1 MAVASSQNLG
11 YLPIATASISRAS
24 VLVFDL
30 YLRRPGSSFTELY
43 RSASY
48 PIEAGDIERL
58 RKDGVDRLYIKC
70 ENAEA
75 YRDYL
80 CTEVLSDPEA
90 PPTARVE
97 ALREATRAAFQ
108 EALVANDQDSLVAVA
123 TGFGGQMSRVVV
135 NDTIPFRELYSTLEH
150 DYYTFT
156 HVCNVSVYCVML
168 ARQMGIADA
177 AELSQIAAGGLLHDI
192 GKRHIS
198 PSILNKAGKLTDDE
212 WEQIREHPVNG
223 FRELVE
229 RDDLIW
235 PQLMMVYQH
244 HEKLDGSGYPTGVFG
259 DEIHPWARI
268 CCVADV
274 FDALTCQRPYRKP
287 IPKSEVCEHLEKHA
301 GTWFDP
307 EMVSRW
313 ARHVRSVS

>member
-1 MAVASSQNLG
+1 MVPGSLRNCG

-24 VLVFDL
+24 ILEFDL
-30 YLRRPGSSFTELY
+30 YLRRPGSTVAELY
-43 RSASY
+43 RNASY
-48 PIEAGDIERL
+48 PLETGDIERL
-58 RKDGVDRLYIKC
+58 RRDGVDRLYIKC
-70 ENAEA
+70 ENANA

-80 CTEVLSDPEA
+80 CKHVLGDPAA

-97 ALREATRAAFQ
+97 ALREVTRAAFQ
-108 EALVANDQDSLVAVA
+108 DALVANDHDSLVAVA
-123 TGFGGQMSRVVV
+123 ADFGGQMTNVIS
-135 NDTIPFRELYSTLEH
+135 NQSLPFRELFSTLEH

-156 HVCNVSVYCVML
+156 HVCNVSVYCLLL
-168 ARQMGIADA
+168 AGQMGISDMQ
-177 AELSQIAAGGLLHDI
+177 ELSQIASGALLHDI
-192 GKRHIS
+192 GKRHI
-198 PSILNKAGKLTDDE
+198 PLGILNKPAKLTDEE
-212 WEQIREHPVNG
+212 WEQIREHPVSG

-229 RDDLIW
+229 RNDLSW

-244 HEKLDGSGYPTGVFG
+244 HERLDGSGYPTGVCA

-287 IPKSEVCEHLEKHA
+287 VPKVEVCEHLEKHA
-301 GTWFDP
+301 GTWFDS

-313 ARHVRSVS
+313 THYVRSFA